1 MKKEVRKQDISFLQI
16 ETYFIDGTWFHQY
29 SRASIF
35 MDLMKIT
42 LSRIHKFVVNEQYH
56 FKVLSESTLQL
67 IFFFH
72 GSTQQNS
79 TKSMKIIIST
89 NIDETMQ

>member
-16 ETYFIDGTWFHQY
+16 ETYFIDGTLVSSIF
-29 SRASIF
+29 ALIF

-42 LSRIHKFVVNEQYH
+42 LSRIRKFVVNEQYH

-67 IFFFH
+67 IFYFMDQLNK
-72 GSTQQNS
+72 TQQNL
-79 TKSMKIIIST
+79 
-89 NIDETMQ
+89 